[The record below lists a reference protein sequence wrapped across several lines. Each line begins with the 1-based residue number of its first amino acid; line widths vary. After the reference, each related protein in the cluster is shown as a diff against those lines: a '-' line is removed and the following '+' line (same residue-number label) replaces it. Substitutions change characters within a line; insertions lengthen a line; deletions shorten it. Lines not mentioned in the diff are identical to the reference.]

1 MPAAQQ
7 GVELLFPSGTGK
19 HAKGAKLSKEEKLA
33 NALLKK
39 LKAIEKGGNVN
50 AADKRGQTA
59 LMHAAAA
66 NNRLA
71 VCWLIAKGANATIK
85 SLKGEKAAELTKD
98 KSLQAFLEACS
109 VDRRSLSD
117 KEKKEL
123 QDAGFT
129 KENTY
134 GTENVDRDEGEELK
148 LATQLLRLG
157 CKEENLHHF
166 GYPSSDPLYAT
177 LFSRH
182 GYELN
187 KAGEEMDWQK
197 PEVLRLLLAL
207 GIKMGKGDAL
217 SQAKVAMLLDDAQTL
232 HKIVEE
238 HPDCATNRGLA
249 SKIIAY
255 LGAPETLQVLIDA
268 GLDPKVS
275 WDYVYKNSTES
286 FIQILLYG
294 RRRSAAGIRALAAAG
309 APLPILSEHKNL
321 LSRDLEDNEYDPEM
335 VDALIEAGVD
345 VNAVGSGQKTQ
356 RGTYSG
362 VPPLIA
368 AIRKGNGGEKAVKQ
382 LMDKGAKVDSRMLA
396 PGTRDDGRTA
406 LQFALIWGET
416 SVARL
421 LIERGADVNAKDS
434 SGIDVIHCALHSSY
448 TPENGEKGE
457 ADFLSVVE
465 RLLKA
470 GADVPKN
477 ILAEG
482 GVRSGMSPGGRE
494 KLALMLLDAGAD
506 PLAKDKDGWTSLM
519 SNGILGPK
527 IAKRLLD
534 AGVDPTVKCG
544 EKEDSKVSAMS
555 RAMKEG
561 AVEVVKLL
569 KEKGIDPGE
578 LWVVDPEEIEP
589 LLELGAR
596 IPEDMT
602 DRLMSDFK
610 WVGHFQYPA
619 RSCEDYV
626 KIIQI
631 LKQHGFKPELMAWAK
646 KDHSNESYIGSEADF
661 FRAFFKTGS
670 NPNETDEN
678 GNSLLANFASST
690 ESAWRVANVLS
701 AFIEAGVDVNKPIN
715 RNGQTPLFYA
725 RDAETIAQLLRA
737 GADARVCDAKGRTPL
752 FPCHFSRDVDA
763 ERLLMQRGVRINAQ
777 DNEGNTVLMMAV
789 TGSSSSVQALLDA
802 GADPNIK
809 NKAGKTALQ
818 IAQENVSKYY
828 RNEIVK
834 SLKKHGAKEEKVDP
848 NAKDKE
854 GRTALM
860 QAALDPDG
868 LDRLKECIAQK
879 GDVNAR
885 DNKGCTALRLLFGQ
899 DGDINSRVSELLNAK
914 ADVNL
919 GDSNDFTPLMV
930 AACYKDTAKRR
941 FRVQRLINAK
951 VNVNAAGKAG
961 NTAAMHL
968 LLHYD
973 DPDTLRMLL
982 DAGAKPDHK
991 NGEGK
996 TMLDIASENH
1006 RNACIK
1012 LLNERFPA
1020 SSPGHK

>member
-1 MPAAQQ
+1 MLLAYCKRFIILTLTSILILAGATGAKEKATKQEAPQQ
-7 GVELLFPSGTGK
+7 GVELLFPAGTGK
-19 HAKGAKLSKEEKLA
+19 RAKGAKLSKEEKLA

-134 GTENVDRDEGEELK
+134 GTENVDRDKGEELK

-238 HPDCATNRGLA
+238 HPDFATNRGLA

-345 VNAVGSGQKTQ
+345 VNAVGSGQKTR

-368 AIRKGNGGEKAVKQ
+368 AIRHGEKAVKQ
-382 LMDKGAKVDSRMLA
+382 LLNKGAKVDSRMLA
-396 PGTRDDGRTA
+396 PGTSDDGRTA
-406 LQFALIWGET
+406 LQCALAWGKT
-416 SVARL
+416 SAARL
-421 LIERGADVNAKDS
+421 LIEKGADVNAKCS
-434 SGIDVIHCALHSSY
+434 SGIDVISCALFGSHDA
-448 TPENGEKGE
+448 PENGE

-465 RLLKA
+465 RLLRA

-477 ILAEG
+477 ILAQGE
-482 GVRSGMSPGGRE
+482 VRPEISPAGRE

-506 PLAKDKDGWTSLM
+506 PLAKSKRKWPPTGWTTLM
-519 SNGILGPK
+519 TNGIWGPK
-527 IAKRLLD
+527 IAQRLLD

-544 EKEDSKVSAMS
+544 ETSAMS
-555 RAMKEG
+555 LAMEQG

-569 KEKGIDPGE
+569 KERGIAPGE
-578 LWVVDPEEIEP
+578 LWVVSPEATKF

-596 IPEDMT
+596 IPKDMT
-602 DRLMSDFK
+602 DRLMGDFK
-610 WVGHFQYPA
+610 WVGHFEYPA
-619 RSCEDYV
+619 RSCEDYI

-631 LKQHGFKPELMAWAK
+631 LKQHGYKPDLMAWAK
-646 KDHSNESYIGSEADF
+646 KDHSGEIWVMSRADF
-661 FRAFFKTGS
+661 FRAFFKTGE
-670 NPNETDEN
+670 NPNEVDEN
-678 GNSLLANFASST
+678 GNSLLANYVSS
-690 ESAWRVANVLS
+690 AKKGRIADALP
-701 AFIEAGVDVNKPIN
+701 AFIEAGVD
-715 RNGQTPLFYA
+715 REQ
-725 RDAETIAQLLRA
+725 
-737 GADARVCDAKGRTPL
+737 ADQPGR
-752 FPCHFSRDVDA
+752 
-763 ERLLMQRGVRINAQ
+763 
-777 DNEGNTVLMMAV
+777 
-789 TGSSSSVQALLDA
+789 
-802 GADPNIK
+802 
-809 NKAGKTALQ
+809 
-818 IAQENVSKYY
+818 
-828 RNEIVK
+828 
-834 SLKKHGAKEEKVDP
+834 
-848 NAKDKE
+848 
-854 GRTALM
+854 
-860 QAALDPDG
+860 
-868 LDRLKECIAQK
+868 
-879 GDVNAR
+879 
-885 DNKGCTALRLLFGQ
+885 
-899 DGDINSRVSELLNAK
+899 
-914 ADVNL
+914 
-919 GDSNDFTPLMV
+919 SNPAF
-930 AACYKDTAKRR
+930 
-941 FRVQRLINAK
+941 
-951 VNVNAAGKAG
+951 
-961 NTAAMHL
+961 
-968 LLHYD
+968 
-973 DPDTLRMLL
+973 LRMGCGN
-982 DAGAKPDHK
+982 D
-991 NGEGK
+991 
-996 TMLDIASENH
+996 
-1006 RNACIK
+1006 C
-1012 LLNERFPA
+1012 PA
-1020 SSPGHK
+1020 PSCRRRCTRVRC

>member
-238 HPDCATNRGLA
+238 HPDFATNRGLA

-555 RAMKEG
+555 RAMAKG

-569 KEKGIDPGE
+569 KEKGIEPGE
-578 LWVVDPEEIEP
+578 LWVVDPETTKV
-589 LLELGAR
+589 LLDYGAK
-596 IPEDMT
+596 IPATIYKDLFEHGT
-602 DRLMSDFK
+602 
-610 WVGHFQYPA
+610 GHFTHLAFTQEQYA
-619 RSCEDYV
+619 Q
-626 KIIQI
+626 IIEL
-631 LKQHGFKPELMAWAK
+631 LKKA
-646 KDHSNESYIGSEADF
+646 
-661 FRAFFKTGS
+661 GS
-670 NPNETDEN
+670 NPGAVSFSDFEN
-678 GNSLLANFASST
+678 GAYCNQAAK
-690 ESAWRVANVLS
+690 S
-701 AFIEAGVDVNKPIN
+701 AFVSSFQDPKVQDKDGSTLLFLAEGSDIEKLIQAGVDPLAVNK
-715 RNGQTPLFYA
+715 
-725 RDAETIAQLLRA
+725 D
-737 GADARVCDAKGRTPL
+737 GRTPL
-752 FPCHFSRDVDA
+752 FR
-763 ERLLMQRGVRINAQ
+763 RLSLEDIQTFVRHGVNVNTQ
-777 DNEGNTVLMMAV
+777 DNQGNTALMHLLGEWDIGGTLKALLKVGANPNITNKEGNTALMMV
-789 TGSSSSVQALLDA
+789 VMRRWDNMVQAFLEA

-818 IAQENVSKYY
+818 IAKEKKD
-828 RNEIVK
+828 EDIIK
-834 SLKKHGAKEEKVDP
+834 LLKEHGAKE
-848 NAKDKE
+848 
-854 GRTALM
+854 
-860 QAALDPDG
+860 
-868 LDRLKECIAQK
+868 
-879 GDVNAR
+879 
-885 DNKGCTALRLLFGQ
+885 
-899 DGDINSRVSELLNAK
+899 
-914 ADVNL
+914 
-919 GDSNDFTPLMV
+919 
-930 AACYKDTAKRR
+930 
-941 FRVQRLINAK
+941 
-951 VNVNAAGKAG
+951 
-961 NTAAMHL
+961 
-968 LLHYD
+968 
-973 DPDTLRMLL
+973 
-982 DAGAKPDHK
+982 
-991 NGEGK
+991 
-996 TMLDIASENH
+996 
-1006 RNACIK
+1006 
-1012 LLNERFPA
+1012 
-1020 SSPGHK
+1020 